1 MILRTSRASAA
12 GLLSH
17 QTLQPCREP
26 PLSVL
31 RTRDF
36 LPHDTRCKSTSHK
49 PPRFKRKPAHSPKP
63 RRRESEYVPI
73 DVSFLGEQGRVVLVP
88 DRPHRVKKPQARV
101 EPEELRGRS
110 KDASRPLLLE
120 EIEKKLS
127 EDEEF
132 DSELVNARIESY
144 RSSCGPGDNLGPGE
158 WDELRWKVES
168 SFTGHQLTDYIKEV
182 KGQASSS
189 SLSPSATGETEIP
202 DRGGKI
208 RVTEWRP
215 GTSRFLDTTAVDVS
229 KRIAGARSLKGKQ
242 LLAERVLRECWRLG
256 IEGEVGQLD
265 VRLPSSH
272 LSLLANS
279 KHFSFGELA
288 NLHSAKIDLTHS
300 LGLVRVTGSQ
310 YVCENITEVIRDTT
324 VRIQEEDVRLLP
336 SVDNKLRGGY
346 AFTPEFLDWTK
357 KTYGVSFDRVS
368 PYYGPQKIL
377 YLTENRQGME
387 DARRVLNLAVYS
399 TNPEPIPFTTYI
411 PASEPAN
418 IYSLS
423 PEEHVSWFERQKVWF
438 RWAMS
443 STQTLMS
450 KPLHTPI
457 FDQHQKKLPDELL
470 KLLRKPSTE
479 SPGPSNAV
487 NTHETI
493 TAAVGKSLFLHKPS
507 IKANTVDASQ
517 LGKMGLPRTF
527 TTDLPRVASFLR
539 LLMPLEVPDQQRLH
553 RIQLVPSAI
562 HAGIFP
568 SLDLE
573 VSLQQKDEPS
583 SSIVELVL
591 HSAKATLSQNSVDYL
606 LPENGLDLRFTRTL
620 QHDLLSDESR
630 EASGPLVDAVHKCL
644 SGVYATPRPRG
655 TDVPLPSFLPLSV
668 PKALLLAEE
677 KSTSRKQA
685 DESTSEAEY
694 MFLPINDRRGTLL
707 HRYDFHDQRLNYSY
721 YESGPF
727 NPPRAMDLY
736 LDIAFGNANG
746 ASPETEAAAV
756 SDSEAT
762 GTLDKFRTFYGS
774 ACRLAF
780 DLDAAW
786 RSDV

>member
-1 MILRTSRASAA
+1 MISRTPRSRAV

-17 QTLQPCREP
+17 KPLQPCCER
-26 PLSVL
+26 PLSIL
-31 RTRDF
+31 RAQAAVAAAAAVPLDAR
-36 LPHDTRCKSTSHK
+36 HQSTSHK
-49 PPRFKRKPAHSPKP
+49 PPRFKRKPARSRKSPKP
-63 RRRESEYVPI
+63 RELQSDHVPI
-73 DVSFLGEQGRVVLVP
+73 DVSFLGEKGSVVLVP
-88 DRPHRVKKPQARV
+88 DRSSRRAKNGPRTIV

-110 KDASRPLLLE
+110 RDDSRPLLLE
-120 EIEKKLS
+120 EIEKSLA

-132 DSELVNARIESY
+132 DSELVNAHLEDFRGSY
-144 RSSCGPGDNLGPGE
+144 GPGDNLGPGD
-158 WDELRWKVES
+158 WNELRARVES
-168 SFTGHQLTDYIKEV
+168 SFTGRQLTDYIKEK
-182 KGQASSS
+182 KGQSS
-189 SLSPSATGETEIP
+189 SLSSSAAGET
-202 DRGGKI
+202 DRGGKVS
-208 RVTEWRP
+208 VTEWRP
-215 GTSRFLDTTAVDVS
+215 GTSRFLDTTAVDIS
-229 KRIAGARSLKGKQ
+229 KRIAGIRSLKGKQ
-242 LLAERVLRECWRLG
+242 ILAERVLRECWKLG
-256 IEGEVGQLD
+256 VEGEVGQLD
-265 VRLPSSH
+265 VRLPPSH

-288 NLHSAKIDLTHS
+288 NLHAAKIDLTHS

-310 YVCENITEVIRDTT
+310 YVCVSVMEVIRDTT
-324 VRIQEEDVRLLP
+324 ERIQEENVRLFP
-336 SVDNKLRGGY
+336 SVDNKLQGGY
-346 AFTPEFLDWTK
+346 AFTPEFLNWTQK
-357 KTYGVSFDRVS
+357 AYGVSFDRVS

-377 YLTENRQGME
+377 YLTENRQGLE
-387 DARRVLNLAVYS
+387 DARRTLNLAVYS
-399 TNPEPIPFTTYI
+399 TNPKPVPFTTYI
-411 PASEPAN
+411 PSSEPAN
-418 IYSLS
+418 IYSLN
-423 PEEHVSWFERQKVWF
+423 PEEHVSWFERQKDWF

-457 FDQHQKKLPDELL
+457 FDQHQTQLPDELL

-479 SPGPSNAV
+479 SSTVDNAV
-487 NTHETI
+487 RTHETI

-507 IKANTVDASQ
+507 LKTNTTDASQ

-539 LLMPLEVPDQQRLH
+539 LLVPRETPDQQQFH

-568 SLDLE
+568 SLDFE

-583 SSIVELVL
+583 SSSVEVVL
-591 HSAKATLSQNSVDYL
+591 HSAKAAISQNSVDYL

-620 QHDLLSDESR
+620 QHNLLSEESR
-630 EASGPLVDAVHKCL
+630 EASGPLIEAVHKCL
-644 SGVYATPRPRG
+644 SSVYATQRSRG
-655 TDVPLPSFLPLSV
+655 TDVPLPSFLPLSM
-668 PKALLLAEE
+668 PKNLLLAGG
-677 KSTSRKQA
+677 Q
-685 DESTSEAEY
+685 STSEAEY

-707 HRYDFHDQRLNYSY
+707 HRYDFHGQRLNYSY

-736 LDIAFGNANG
+736 LDIALENANG
-746 ASPETEAAAV
+746 ASPETEAADV
-756 SDSEAT
+756 SDTAV
-762 GTLDKFRTFYGS
+762 LDKFRAFYGS